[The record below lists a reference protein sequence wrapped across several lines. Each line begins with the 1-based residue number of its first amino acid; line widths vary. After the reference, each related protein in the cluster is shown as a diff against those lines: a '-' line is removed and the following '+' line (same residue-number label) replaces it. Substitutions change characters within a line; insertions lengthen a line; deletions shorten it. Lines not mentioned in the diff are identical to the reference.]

1 MQAVLARQ
9 SGVTVPGV
17 SSVAW
22 ENCGRESNIFLYR
35 VLAFREGRIIP
46 QNVRMQQNPTIT
58 VSKTQQVQF
67 TQSNELAKL

>member
-17 SSVAW
+17 SSVDW

-58 VSKTQQVQF
+58 VSKTQQVQV